1 MSRPNLRLA
10 LPLLACGLV
19 AAPLRAAEPA
29 GYSISAFRAALGQA
43 AVAVTVR
50 QPKPP
55 AAPKEH
61 TATVVTADK
70 IEGQQDV
77 RVDAS
82 GRVVVERDSTRLD
95 ADRVQ
100 YDLLSDEAVATG
112 DVVLKRGA
120 DTIRGPRL
128 RYRVEEQVGE
138 FDTPT
143 YEIVRKRPARVSKQA
158 ISAGV
163 TRPADVTVHG
173 HGQAESIALEG
184 ENRYHLKNAT
194 FTTCEANDPAWY
206 VKAKELDLDFDR
218 NVGDATHGT
227 FHFGGIPVMYAPAA
241 PFPLSGERR
250 SGLLAPT
257 IGISNVTGLD
267 VTLPYYL
274 NLAPNYDDT
283 VVPRYI
289 ARRGV
294 QLNNEFRYLNP
305 GYVGSLRTE
314 YLARDEVYGESRSA
328 VSFIHDQQ
336 FGRGFTGRINY
347 NAVSDKDYFT
357 DLSSRVTQTSTDNLM
372 REASL
377 SYNAGSWFS
386 GSVLTQR
393 IQSLTGSPQY
403 NRLPVITGL
412 AYLPEVGGFSLKMPM
427 EAANFHR
434 ADSDQGWRTYV
445 YPQIAY
451 NFVRPGGYITPK
463 IGVHATRY
471 ALEDR
476 VSSGPLDES
485 RVLPIGS
492 VDAGLFFE
500 RDSHIGHRDV
510 VQTLEPRLYYLKV
523 PYRNQNSLPV
533 FDSAPM
539 DFGFAQIFSENLYAG
554 QDRYANASQVTGSVT
569 SRLLNAENGEELL
582 RTAFGVRMYF
592 EDQKVTLPG
601 ETARTEQLADLL
613 GAFSGRVLP
622 NTTLDLFAQYNPRD
636 TRMERGTVGLR
647 YQPGFAKV
655 ASASY
660 RYQRLSYTDVDLA
673 LQWPVVNNFYVV
685 GRVNGDIRTD
695 KLTQAIAGLE
705 YNGGCWVFRLAAES
719 LLNTSGAYTNAYYFQ
734 FEFGGAI
741 SIGNSPVSLLER
753 SVVGYGRISQPV
765 SDPVFGSQ

>member
-1 MSRPNLRLA
+1 MRLA

-143 YEIVRKRPARVSKQA
+143 YEIVRKRPARVSKRA

-173 HGQAESIALEG
+173 YGQAESIALEG

-227 FHFGGIPVMYAPAA
+227 FHLGGIPVMYAPAA

-314 YLARDEVYGESRSA
+314 YLARDQVYGESRSA

-347 NAVSDKDYFT
+347 NAVSDKDYFS

-403 NRLPVITGL
+403 NRLPVMTGL

-500 RDSHIGHRDV
+500 RDSHIGRRDV

-523 PYRNQNSLPV
+523 PYRNQNFLPV

-569 SRLLNAENGEELL
+569 SRLLNAENGDELL

-673 LQWPVVNNFYVV
+673 LQWPVINNFYVV